1 MIAAQCRQTEGGPD
15 VPGDGNEEY
24 LFSTADIFLVL
35 ESQKAKLVKRVQE
48 IPGNTLLNASEHDLV
63 QALVEE
69 FRLDVPVLKEN
80 ERYLA
85 HSGEV
90 QVEVTGDPRF
100 AGWVR
105 QGPVYRAGNEN
116 VIAVPFEGEA
126 EFFKIQP
133 NRYGS
138 APPRAEIGDGVL
150 LLRYVT
156 LGWIT
161 TRRR

>member
-1 MIAAQCRQTEGGPD
+1 
-15 VPGDGNEEY
+15 
-24 LFSTADIFLVL
+24 
-35 ESQKAKLVKRVQE
+35 VQE

-90 QVEVTGDPRF
+90 QVDVPGDPRF

-116 VIAVPFEGEA
+116 VILPCLSRAKRNSSKSSLTNCATRMSSTEIVGSLGAV
-126 EFFKIQP
+126 II
-133 NRYGS
+133 RS
-138 APPRAEIGDGVL
+138 CWIVSSEISTSQQL
-150 LLRYVT
+150 T
-156 LGWIT
+156 P
-161 TRRR
+161 

>member
-85 HSGEV
+85 HSGNSGLDI
-90 QVEVTGDPRF
+90 VET
-100 AGWVR
+100 
-105 QGPVYRAGNEN
+105 
-116 VIAVPFEGEA
+116 
-126 EFFKIQP
+126 
-133 NRYGS
+133 
-138 APPRAEIGDGVL
+138 
-150 LLRYVT
+150 
-156 LGWIT
+156 
-161 TRRR
+161 